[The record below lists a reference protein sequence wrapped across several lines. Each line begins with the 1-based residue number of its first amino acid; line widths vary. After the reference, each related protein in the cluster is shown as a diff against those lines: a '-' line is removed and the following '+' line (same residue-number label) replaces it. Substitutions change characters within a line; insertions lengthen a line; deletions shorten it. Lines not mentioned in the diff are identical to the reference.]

1 MKKSEFWD
9 EVENG
14 LGSAGRIRILRILT
28 EHPNRQYTKYAL
40 KRKTGLNSR
49 ELQRQIQMLVE
60 IGWVKEYPHEPR
72 TYKANLKKT
81 PVKLVAEFFRRLKIE
96 NFKPSD

>member
-1 MKKSEFWD
+1 MKKSEFWG

-40 KRKTGLNSR
+40 KRKTGLSAK

-60 IGWVKEYPHEPR
+60 IGWVKEYPHEPK
-72 TYKANLKKT
+72 TYKANLKRI
-81 PVKLVAEFFRRLKIE
+81 PVKVVAEFFRRLKTE
-96 NFKPSD
+96 NFKPPA